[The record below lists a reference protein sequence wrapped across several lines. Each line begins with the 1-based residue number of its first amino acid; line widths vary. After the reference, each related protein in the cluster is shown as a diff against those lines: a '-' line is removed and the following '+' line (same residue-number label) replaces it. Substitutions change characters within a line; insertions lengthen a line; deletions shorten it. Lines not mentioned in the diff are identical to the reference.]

1 MEAKRIAGT
10 DENPEVILD
19 KATNEFK
26 FIGKSLPE
34 DVKEFYT
41 PILDWI
47 EAYVEDPNDD
57 TVVEFNM
64 EYFNSASSKQI
75 LDVLERF
82 ALLAEKGKNVSV
94 KWHFME
100 DDEDME
106 DAGESYAD
114 IVEIPFELISY

>member
-1 MEAKRIAGT
+1 MEAKRLKGT
-10 DENPEVILD
+10 DDCPEVILD

-26 FIGKSLPE
+26 FLGKSLPE
-34 DVKEFYT
+34 DVKEFYN
-41 PILDWI
+41 PIHKWI
-47 EAYVEDPNDD
+47 DEYVADPNEE

-75 LDVLERF
+75 LDILERF
-82 ALLAEKGKNVSV
+82 SAIAENGKKITV
-94 KWHFME
+94 KWHFMA

-114 IVEIPFELISY
+114 IVDMPFELISY

>member
-1 MEAKRIAGT
+1 MEAKRLAGT
-10 DENPEVILD
+10 DESPEVILD
-19 KATNEFK
+19 KSTNEFK
-26 FIGKSLPE
+26 FMGKSLPE

-41 PILDWI
+41 PILNWI
-47 EAYVEDPNDD
+47 EEYVVEPNDE

-75 LDVLERF
+75 LDILERF
-82 ALLAEKGKNVSV
+82 AMVTEKGKKITV
-94 KWHFME
+94 KWHYME

-114 IVEIPFELISY
+114 IVQVPFELISC

>member
-1 MEAKRIAGT
+1 MEAKRLVGT
-10 DENPEVILD
+10 DESPEVILD

-26 FIGKSLPE
+26 FQGKSLPE
-34 DVKEFYT
+34 DVKEFYN
-41 PILDWI
+41 PILDW
-47 EAYVEDPNDD
+47 VEEYAKDPNEE

-75 LDVLERF
+75 LDILERF
-82 ALLAEKGKNVSV
+82 SIIIDTGKKIAV
-94 KWHFME
+94 KWHYMQ

-114 IVEIPFELISY
+114 IVNVPFELISY